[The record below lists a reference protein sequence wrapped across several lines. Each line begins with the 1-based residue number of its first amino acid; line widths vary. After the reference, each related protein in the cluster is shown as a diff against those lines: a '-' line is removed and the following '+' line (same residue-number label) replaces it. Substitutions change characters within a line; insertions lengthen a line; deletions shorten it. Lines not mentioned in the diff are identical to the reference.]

1 MFRFP
6 WLISRRKL
14 LFNSLSEII
23 LIFLLNKYFL
33 FNYLVF
39 TSNIEIFTLTFIPFW
54 LLFSYI
60 FGRYSYDD
68 LVSENNNFII
78 FFKLYFISIFTILIS
93 IIFVFTISYNIN
105 LNNYNH
111 YDKAIIAYS
120 ILSSFAINF
129 LQFPLVYRLIKNANK
144 KEKWIFIGSNKLFS
158 LITNEL

>member
-60 FGRYSYDD
+60 LGDT
-68 LVSENNNFII
+68 LMMI
-78 FFKLYFISIFTILIS
+78 
-93 IIFVFTISYNIN
+93 
-105 LNNYNH
+105 
-111 YDKAIIAYS
+111 
-120 ILSSFAINF
+120 
-129 LQFPLVYRLIKNANK
+129 
-144 KEKWIFIGSNKLFS
+144 
-158 LITNEL
+158 